1 MRGKLAW
8 CAWDGVWLRACSGSC
23 MYMRPI
29 PSACRHS
36 FSGTRRQAEEVLDGQ
51 ADGAGDHAR
60 DLMACEEQLASRRS
74 RGRSIGHAPDVY
86 SSRSPRY
93 PARAHAPHQG
103 VSEQT
108 PWREATSRA
117 GLPWC
122 KGHAR
127 SVRAMRSR
135 GVEPT
140 LRGLWRPCVSIAQAT
155 AENIRGSVHCACA
168 KESNQSRV
176 QPIKGSSAVNEDP
189 VFVL

>member
-155 AENIRGSVHCACA
+155 AENISYRYVRGSVHLTYVA
-168 KESNQSRV
+168 KKVKRV
-176 QPIKGSSAVNEDP
+176 SSSAKRA
-189 VFVL
+189 